1 MLVDYVLDAVRVMG
15 SAAQDRHPGMSG
27 ADALTFNKPKRRR
40 GSGGSDVPAGEPKRP
55 KGKGAKPGRPVSLR
69 KTMDAIDARSLG
81 WKESRRAA
89 PAVTRNEKFFVKSS
103 TKPTVAAQPAVA
115 PQPQPAAASQPQ
127 PPD

>member
-1 MLVDYVLDAVRVMG
+1 MLVNYVLDAVRVMG

-40 GSGGSDVPAGEPKRP
+40 GSGGSDVAAGEPKRP

-103 TKPTVAAQPAVA
+103 TKPTAAQPAAA
-115 PQPQPAAASQPQ
+115 PQPQPAPPAAQ
-127 PPD
+127 PPPPT